1 MALFAVSCYVLPA
14 VYNAQFLSI
23 EKTTSLAEPVNHE
36 LLASMRS
43 GAAGQ
48 FTGVPARPAHE
59 NDAIPKIAPKWLKHD
74 RQVRK
79 NQNSSLD
86 KLAVSCEAMAVS
98 AGRSSLNFFII
109 EKFLCFSVLLDAII

>member
-1 MALFAVSCYVLPA
+1 MFTLTPLSLVTTRPNSLVLRTVLFAVSSYALTD

-74 RQVRK
+74 RQV
-79 NQNSSLD
+79 S
-86 KLAVSCEAMAVS
+86 
-98 AGRSSLNFFII
+98 
-109 EKFLCFSVLLDAII
+109 